1 MIIKLKEFLITEN
14 IKQMREY
21 LAANGL
27 SNMENKLSFIKDKFA
42 KKPNFIYIFTKMM
55 VSDDGKIHGTEAQF
69 NSVADWMLN
78 KSHLSS
84 KLPKGIHE
92 YKSIEELQDDIKRV
106 ETAHLCGKFYG
117 SLYRSMKDKIERLN
131 TNTKDELD
139 ATVTEFMLLPDD
151 IRKQFPPLKY
161 FEANN
166 LSIGDFTNAITDF
179 VKNGSVNSSRT
190 GVLSVVEK
198 TPDAKIV
205 YDSENV
211 LLIQSN
217 NRELITKLGSQRW
230 CIVYAPDSYFDEYV
244 GGVNLGTQYL
254 LFNFNLPQSH
264 RYSLL
269 GISIDIADEP
279 MDGGCQ
285 DRENSNFDITH
296 IYKTTGI
303 QKNMFL
309 NIFNGLIKTIAS
321 SDNIFQN
328 VIEMSS
334 IHNTETLEAVL
345 SNEKFIS
352 LASESI
358 AIELRRPTDLFSDGF
373 DSSVF
378 FEPLGDSFYIDNQS
392 LAILILI
399 CVMVAIPKEDTDML
413 NVLKEVVMDSNIE
426 VDDLEK
432 FIPGEDDVDDN
443 SFYNFPDKFASYGRI
458 IELLNVRKGWDN
470 TAFEYVAYTNT
481 TPGTDINN
489 HYKDLIKKQLDLNDD
504 MVSEIKLSGYVDL
517 GEYFDGD
524 IDLEDIADHFEHEGT
539 DNDWEYCMTDLN
551 IASILSIYKYYADN
565 DLIEI
570 QEDIYNLYN
579 VDEFLKMTLYESNKI
594 YRDEAHVALKYMKQ
608 SVEDAIEAE
617 DDSYDGVKRVLGRSA
632 MDAIES
638 NSANE
643 FYKNLDVKLSDIFQ
657 YHKDGKNVTKWIDG
671 NLVLL
676 FDAFSMIEK
685 IGLVEIIDYVGIDF
699 EPSDIINAYINEHGS
714 LSYPSDDNYTSYD
727 DDYFNECVLE
737 NMGQVNEL

>member
-27 SNMENKLSFIKDKFA
+27 SNMESKLSFIKDKFV

-69 NSVADWMLN
+69 NDVADWMLN
-78 KSHLSS
+78 KAHLAN
-84 KLPKGIHE
+84 KLPKGIHD
-92 YKSIEELQDDIKRV
+92 YTSIEELQDDIKRV
-106 ETAHLCGKFYG
+106 ETAHLCDKFYG
-117 SLYRSMKDKIERLN
+117 SLYRSMKDKIERLS
-131 TNTKDELD
+131 TNVKNELD
-139 ATVTEFMLLPDD
+139 ATVIEFMLLPDD

-161 FEANN
+161 FEANS
-166 LSIGDFTNAITDF
+166 LSIGDFINAITNF
-179 VKNGSVNSSRT
+179 VKNGSVNSSRA

-198 TPDAKIV
+198 TTDAKIV

-217 NRELITKLGSQRW
+217 NRELIIKLGSQRW

-244 GGVNLGTQYL
+244 GGENLGTQYL

-269 GISIDIADEP
+269 GISIDINDEP
-279 MDGGCQ
+279 MYGGCQ
-285 DRENSNFDITH
+285 DRENSYFNLDH

-303 QKNMFL
+303 QKEMF
-309 NIFNGLIKTIAS
+309 
-321 SDNIFQN
+321 DNIFMDIIKEISSSEN
-328 VIEMSS
+328 IFHKVIEISS
-334 IHNTETLEAVL
+334 IHSTETLEALL
-345 SNEKFIS
+345 SNEEFTT
-352 LASESI
+352 LASKSI
-358 AIELRRPTDLFSDGF
+358 AVELEKTANLFSDGF

-399 CVMVAIPKEDTDML
+399 CVMDAIPKEDTDML
-413 NVLKEVVMDSNIE
+413 NVLKEVVMDSNIK

-470 TAFEYVAYTNT
+470 TAFEFVAYTNT
-481 TPGTDINN
+481 PPGTDINN
-489 HYKDLIKKQLDLNDD
+489 HYKDLIKKKLDLNED
-504 MVSEIKLSGYVDL
+504 MVSEIKLSGYGDL
-517 GEYFDGD
+517 GQYFDGD
-524 IDLEDIADHFEHEGT
+524 LDLEDIGDHFYHEGT

-551 IASILSIYKYYADN
+551 ISSILKIYKYYADN

-570 QEDIYNLYN
+570 QEENYNLYN
-579 VDEFLKMTLYESNKI
+579 VDEFLKMNLYESNKI
-594 YRDEAHVALKYMKQ
+594 YRDEAHVALKYLKQ

-632 MDAIES
+632 MDATES
-638 NSANE
+638 KSSDE
-643 FYKNLDVKLSDIFQ
+643 FYKNLDDKLSDIFQ
-657 YHKDGKNVTKWIDG
+657 YHKDGKNVTKWIEG
-671 NLVLL
+671 NIVLL
-676 FDAFSMIEK
+676 FDAFYMLEK
-685 IGLVEIIDYVGIDF
+685 VGLVEVIDYAGIDF
-699 EPSDIINAYINEHGS
+699 DSSDIINTYINEHGS
-714 LSYPSDDNYTSYD
+714 LRYPSDDNYTSYD
-727 DDYFNECVLE
+727 DDYFNERVLH
-737 NMGQVNEL
+737 NMDQVNEL